1 MCNWGITGVCPPRIE
16 GREGAF
22 ALDAMTFFLVADFSA
37 YFFFEGLQQVEGD
50 VGGLEA
56 LGAGVGDVVD
66 E

>member
-1 MCNWGITGVCPPRIE
+1 
-16 GREGAF
+16 
-22 ALDAMTFFLVADFSA
+22 MTLFLVADFLA
-37 YFFFEGLQQVEGD
+37 RFFIEWLQQVEGD